1 MSPRSHARQR
11 VLDRA
16 EVARRSGAPASAAT
30 QAEPR
35 IAGWLVQAVAW
46 TLALALVVLPLV
58 GLLNG
63 WFASERWPV
72 RAITINARFERI
84 SAEQVQATVAPH
96 ASKGF
101 FALRLDE
108 IGTALAG
115 LPWVERVE
123 VRKRW
128 PDTLEVTLHEHR
140 AIARWGTDRLLSD
153 HGVLF
158 AAPGA
163 DALQGLPLR
172 DGPDSRVPEV
182 VQAWSDARRVLAG
195 TPLVPVGV
203 RLTARGSWR
212 IRLADGADLVL
223 GREHAMERLARFAR
237 ALPSVLAGETR
248 ALARADLRYTNGFAL
263 TWREATNTNP
273 EA

>member
-1 MSPRSHARQR
+1 HPVPLPRRRRRRGSGTAHAGTPGLRRRRLQRLGPGRPDARPRRPPLAARGQHRAGHDQPLAGAEGRRRDRHRLRRAVLAHPGPDRGGRAMSPRSHARQR

-153 HGVLF
+153 HG
-158 AAPGA
+158 
-163 DALQGLPLR
+163 
-172 DGPDSRVPEV
+172 
-182 VQAWSDARRVLAG
+182 
-195 TPLVPVGV
+195 
-203 RLTARGSWR
+203 
-212 IRLADGADLVL
+212 
-223 GREHAMERLARFAR
+223 
-237 ALPSVLAGETR
+237 
-248 ALARADLRYTNGFAL
+248 
-263 TWREATNTNP
+263 
-273 EA
+273 